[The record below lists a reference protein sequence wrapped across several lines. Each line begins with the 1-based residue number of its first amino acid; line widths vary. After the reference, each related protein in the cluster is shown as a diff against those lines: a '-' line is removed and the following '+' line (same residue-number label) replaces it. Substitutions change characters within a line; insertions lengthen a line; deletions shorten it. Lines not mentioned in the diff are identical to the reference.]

1 MDRQSRLIISNHS
14 SFLAASL
21 RSFLLTAV
29 MSLLAISAGSGFC
42 DRSFAQESIDF
53 PYQALVSTD
62 GASVRSGPGAVHYA
76 TQTLKQGDSVEVY
89 RHDLDSWCAIRPLD
103 NSFSLVPESTL
114 KMVREGV
121 AEVVVDDARAWVGT
135 HHGAVSKPLW
145 QIKLRKGELVSVIG
159 EISYPDPAGHSTI
172 WFQIQPPPGEFRWI
186 HQSDLKGLV
195 SELPTQARR
204 RSQPRIASS
213 QVAEAEVAAPPRP
226 DLNTRDDRVIGTGLR
241 RVPREDAIVN
251 RNQNRTQNRNYQEP
265 AAQIDTQI
273 RAASNM
279 NESQRAIDQNVRSAE
294 FETSNAAP
302 EVALASAT
310 QDLVLP
316 QNQDGVNEG
325 WRPVT
330 RPIGQRVSGSATAF
344 NSATPNAKPD
354 LGTSQ
359 WDQIS
364 KNQNGSAS
372 NGQANFSQGNNGYQS
387 PVGSFAGLQDAPVR
401 VADSMASD
409 RSMAASLNLA
419 RNMPVTQTYTNMP
432 RSVAAIE
439 ARLTNEMLKAPSE
452 WQLNDLQQLAGMLQQ
467 SAASAGDRDNAVRL
481 MNKIQNCQRLKTQF
495 TGAAGSGMAG
505 ANSTNA
511 GFKGFSNA
519 SQLNGQADT
528 DSKFDASG
536 WLNELKRQQG
546 SLQSTYV
553 LQDDTGKITHHIQP
567 TPGLNLAR
575 YLKTKIGVVG
585 KRGYHQ
591 ELKLDHVLVS
601 RVYGL

>member
-1 MDRQSRLIISNHS
+1 MDRQSQSIISNHFS
-14 SFLAASL
+14 LLAASL
-21 RSFLLTAV
+21 RSSMLTAV
-29 MSLLAISAGSGFC
+29 LSMLVVAAGIGFG

-53 PYQALVSTD
+53 PYQALVSKD

-114 KMVREGV
+114 KMVRDGV

-145 QIKLRKGELVSVIG
+145 QVKLRKGELVSVIG
-159 EISYPDPAGHSTI
+159 EISYPDPAGHSTV

-186 HQSDLKGLV
+186 HQSDLKGLM
-195 SELPTQARR
+195 SELPTQQRR
-204 RSQPRIASS
+204 RSQPRIVSN
-213 QVAEAEVAAPPRP
+213 QVAEVEAAAPPRP

-241 RVPREDAIVN
+241 RVPREDIFVNQTRN
-251 RNQNRTQNRNYQEP
+251 RNFQTP
-265 AAQIDTQI
+265 AAQVDLQV
-273 RAASNM
+273 RSASNL
-279 NESQRAIDQNVRSAE
+279 NEQSRANDQHVRSAE
-294 FETSNAAP
+294 FETSGAQP
-302 EVALASAT
+302 EVALATAT

-316 QNQDGVNEG
+316 QDQIGVNEG

-330 RPIGQRVSGSATAF
+330 RPIGQRASGSATAF
-344 NSATPNAKPD
+344 NSATSNAKPD
-354 LGTSQ
+354 SGTSQ
-359 WDQIS
+359 WDQVS
-364 KNQNGSAS
+364 KNLNGSAS
-372 NGQANFSQGNNGYQS
+372 SGQANFAQGNNGYQS
-387 PVGSFAGLQDAPVR
+387 PVGSFAGLKDAPVR
-401 VADSMASD
+401 VADSMSSD
-409 RSMAASLNLA
+409 RSMAVGLNLA
-419 RNMPVTQTYTNMP
+419 RNRPVTQTYTNMP
-432 RSVAAIE
+432 SSVAAIE

-467 SAASAGDRDNAVRL
+467 SAASADDRDNAVRL

-495 TGAAGSGMAG
+495 TGAAGSGMAS
-505 ANSTNA
+505 ANSSNA
-511 GFKGFSNA
+511 GFNGFSNA
-519 SQLNGQADT
+519 SQLNGQAEG

-546 SLQSTYV
+546 ALQSTYV